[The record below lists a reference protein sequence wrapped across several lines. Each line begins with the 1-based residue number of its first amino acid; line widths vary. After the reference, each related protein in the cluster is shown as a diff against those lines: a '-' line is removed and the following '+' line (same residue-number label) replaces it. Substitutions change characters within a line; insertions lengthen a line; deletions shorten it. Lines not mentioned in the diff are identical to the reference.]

1 MVLLMSDSC
10 WQWCSN
16 SVSNSLLP
24 ETAELTVCYY
34 FSLQTHAPQPDPS
47 RHPNDAHDQVNDNQH
62 NKEEEEHLHRET
74 LAQSHNQ
81 PALKISC
88 KIHCWTQTVLPN
100 SQEREG
106 KQVLPEAPSAT
117 PIPGTTY
124 ICANPRNSQTQKQT
138 PHKIISKEWIYI
150 LQYVYHTITLKFTDF
165 KGTQEKIQVC
175 IPRCHMMRENYPYY
189 TLAADSFTLSSI
201 ETGHHHLL
209 HYGKLMGCLEFHLR
223 IQSSEY
229 SMREY
234 ARGHNQM
241 S

>member
-1 MVLLMSDSC
+1 
-10 WQWCSN
+10 
-16 SVSNSLLP
+16 LLP

-34 FSLQTHAPQPDPS
+34 FSLQTHFPQPDPS
-47 RHPNDAHDQVNDNQH
+47 RHPNNAHDQVNDNQH
-62 NKEEEEHLHRET
+62 NKDEEEHLHRET

-81 PALKISC
+81 PALKISG

-124 ICANPRNSQTQKQT
+124 ICANPRTSQTQKQT
-138 PHKIISKEWIYI
+138 PHKLISKEWIYI

-175 IPRCHMMRENYPYY
+175 IPRCHMM
-189 TLAADSFTLSSI
+189 
-201 ETGHHHLL
+201 
-209 HYGKLMGCLEFHLR
+209 
-223 IQSSEY
+223 
-229 SMREY
+229 
-234 ARGHNQM
+234 
-241 S
+241 